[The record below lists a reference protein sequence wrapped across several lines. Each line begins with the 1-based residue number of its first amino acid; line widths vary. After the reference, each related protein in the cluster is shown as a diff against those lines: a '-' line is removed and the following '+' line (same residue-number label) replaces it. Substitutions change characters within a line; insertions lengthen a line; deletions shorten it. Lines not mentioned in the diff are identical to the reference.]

1 MLIREAHTLD
11 VPLLGHCLG
20 GQLISKALGG
30 VVRRNPIREIG
41 WGEVMV
47 IESATAQTWF
57 GDMKY
62 FTAFHWHGETFSL
75 PIGAEHLLKS
85 PYCENQ
91 AWSIGKHLAL
101 QTHIEMTTDM
111 VEKWCE
117 EGKDELSDNNDNV
130 AVQQAN
136 VMQKDLRSRCNSLSK
151 VAEVVYTQWIAGLKH

>member
-1 MLIREAHTLD
+1 
-11 VPLLGHCLG
+11 
-20 GQLISKALGG
+20 
-30 VVRRNPIREIG
+30 
-41 WGEVMV
+41 MV

-57 GDMKY
+57 GDMKH

-85 PYCENQ
+85 QYCENQ
-91 AWSIGKHLAL
+91 AWSMGKHLAL

-111 VEKWCE
+111 VEKCCE

-136 VMQKDLRSRCNSLSK
+136 TM
-151 VAEVVYTQWIAGLKH
+151 